1 MTLPRQPVRS
11 FLFRICPFK
20 THTHK
25 THTPKPCA
33 CQTHY
38 RRDGQKRTGSPAR
51 VSGRAAGMTVTEL
64 LVALTIIG
72 VAFTALA
79 MAQVTSL
86 QVTRSSSDAATARDA
101 AQQKLE
107 LIRAFGYA
115 AFRTCPGTQSAL
127 SGAPSCAGTEVLAS
141 NDRFTVSWNV
151 DSNPFGRNQSGQ
163 APALVEARVTVT
175 WHEQSYELVAFLSC
189 ADVDAYSTLHVAC
202 SGVTKAP

>member
-1 MTLPRQPVRS
+1 MMPLRQP
-11 FLFRICPFK
+11 FMMCLFKLYPFMA
-20 THTHK
+20 HTL
-25 THTPKPCA
+25 KPYA
-33 CQTHY
+33 FQTYPRHGGQ
-38 RRDGQKRTGSPAR
+38 RRAGPPAR
-51 VSGRAAGMTVTEL
+51 ASGRAAGMTITEL
-64 LVALTIIG
+64 LVALTVIG

-115 AFRTCPGTQSAL
+115 AFRTCPGTQPAL
-127 SGAPSCAGTEVLAS
+127 SGAPPCAGTEVLAS
-141 NDRFTVSWNV
+141 NARFTVSWNV

-202 SGVTKAP
+202 SGVTQGP